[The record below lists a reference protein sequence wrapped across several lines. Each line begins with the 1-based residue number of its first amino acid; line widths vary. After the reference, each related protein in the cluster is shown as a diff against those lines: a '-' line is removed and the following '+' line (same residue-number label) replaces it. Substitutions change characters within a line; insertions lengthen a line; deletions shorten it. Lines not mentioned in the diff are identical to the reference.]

1 MVTKPNGLLI
11 QWGRISLSSY
21 TGDNLA
27 IDLPIQY
34 TSSSSYAFI
43 YGGIDYQFPTSTD
56 ETAKRIWTK
65 TTNITNTIYIST
77 TQRDVPRY
85 KILDWFTIGY

>member
-1 MVTKPNGLLI
+1 MI
-11 QWGRISLSSY
+11 QWGRVSLSSY
-21 TGDNLA
+21 TSDNLE
-27 IDLPIQY
+27 INLPIQY

-65 TTNITNTIYIST
+65 IHNTTIDKIYIST

-85 KILDWFTIGY
+85 KILDWITIGY

>member
-1 MVTKPNGLLI
+1 MNGLLI
-11 QWGRISLSSY
+11 QWGRVSLSSY

-65 TTNITNTIYIST
+65 IHNTTTDTITIST
-77 TQRDVPRY
+77 SQRDVPRY
-85 KILDWFTIGY
+85 KILDWITIGY

>member
-1 MVTKPNGLLI
+1 MNGLLI
-11 QWGRISLSSY
+11 QWGRVSLSSY
-21 TGDNLA
+21 TGDNLE
-27 IDLPIQY
+27 INLPIQY

-43 YGGIDYQFPTSTD
+43 YGGIDYQFPTSTE

-65 TTNITNTIYIST
+65 IHNTTIDKIYIST

-85 KILDWFTIGY
+85 KILDWITIGY

>member
-1 MVTKPNGLLI
+1 MIQGGRVSLLD
-11 QWGRISLSSY
+11 Y
-21 TGDNLA
+21 TDDNLA

-43 YGGIDYQFPTSTD
+43 YGGIDYRFPTSTD
-56 ETAKRIWTK
+56 ETAIRTWTK
-65 TTNITNTIYIST
+65 TTNKTNTIYIST

>member
-1 MVTKPNGLLI
+1 MI
-11 QWGRISLSSY
+11 QWGGRISLSSY
-21 TGDNLA
+21 TGDNLV

-43 YGGIDYQFPTSTD
+43 YRGIDYQFQTSTE

-65 TTNITNTIYIST
+65 TTNIKNTIYIST